1 MKNVIFI
8 FGSSSLIA
16 RKFIEKFSKV
26 YECVGIGRE
35 NRKFNKNIIR
45 NVIFDLSQIYSR
57 DEIKNFSDKLFLDYQ
72 NSNKIFILFSW
83 AGKPRDVIKNLSL
96 RNWEANQNIV
106 KNFKEFS
113 SIINPSHI
121 VFISSA
127 GAIYNQNSHR
137 RSKETDKPFLNNSY
151 GKQKLQVEE
160 SLDKFCKTKS
170 INLSI
175 LRVSTVYGY
184 NSEFAD
190 HGVIN
195 KWLFNAKNNSFLE
208 LYNDPK
214 SLVNFISVENVSEAI
229 NICIQEKIFGLFN
242 IGSIDSISLEDLIE
256 VVKKVS
262 KCNNLNLKILA
273 NEYRSFKLDTSLFQ
287 AKSKL
292 IFKNNFNN
300 ELENIFLM
308 IKGN

>member
-35 NRKFNKNIIR
+35 NRKFNKNIR
-45 NVIFDLSQIYSR
+45 NVKFDLSQIYSK
-57 DEIKNFSDKLFLDYQ
+57 DEIEDFSDKLFLDYE

-96 RNWEANQNIV
+96 CNWEANQNII
-106 KNFKEFS
+106 KNFQEFS
-113 SIINPSHI
+113 RIINPTHI

-137 RSKETDKPFLNNSY
+137 CSKETDKPALNNSY

-160 SLDKFCKTKS
+160 SLDNFCKTES

-195 KWLFNAKNNSFLE
+195 KWLFNAKNKSFLE
-208 LYNDPK
+208 LYNHPK

-242 IGSIDSISLEDLIE
+242 IGSTDSISLENLIE

-262 KCNNLNLKILA
+262 KCKNLYLKILD

-300 ELENIFLM
+300 ELENIFLL